1 MNMRAGPP
9 ELRIGITTPRP
20 SASRWLPRS
29 WIGLPAGALGLR
41 VCHPVRVPCVT
52 SVESLLRAAAGF
64 VVADVDLA
72 AESAAA
78 AAAQQSLDD
87 SGLLLLGEMRG
98 ARENP
103 LLARALMRAFGI
115 TRLALEW
122 DEDLAPVI
130 EAFLATG
137 TLADHWLLWSG
148 DGRITAGHLAV
159 LAELAT
165 ARSLEVILFD
175 GAIGAEWD
183 WSDRDKAMAGRLLAA
198 PALARTL
205 VVAGNAHTPTRLT
218 QLGIPMGAW
227 LHRQRPGVREIRI
240 NYGSGRYYNTQPC
253 RFTHPGLPPRRIQL
267 HQEHGLLVLDL
278 PTAAEA
284 IVPHRSEGWPP
295 PAPTTP

>member
-1 MNMRAGPP
+1 M
-9 ELRIGITTPRP
+9 
-20 SASRWLPRS
+20 
-29 WIGLPAGALGLR
+29 
-41 VCHPVRVPCVT
+41 T
-52 SVESLLRAAAGF
+52 SVEGLLRAAAGF
-64 VVADVDLA
+64 VVADVDVA
-72 AESAAA
+72 AEPAAA

-87 SGLLLLGEMRG
+87 SGLLLLGEMHG

-175 GAIGAEWD
+175 GAIGAGWD
-183 WSDRDKAMAGRLLAA
+183 WSDRDQAMAGRLLAA
-198 PALARTL
+198 APAPARTL
-205 VVAGNAHTPTRLT
+205 VVAGNAHTPTRPT
-218 QLGIPMGAW
+218 QPGIPMGAW

-253 RFTHPGLPPRRIQL
+253 RFTHPGPPPRRIQL

-284 IVPHRSEGWPP
+284 IVPHRSGGWPP
-295 PAPTTP
+295 PAPATP